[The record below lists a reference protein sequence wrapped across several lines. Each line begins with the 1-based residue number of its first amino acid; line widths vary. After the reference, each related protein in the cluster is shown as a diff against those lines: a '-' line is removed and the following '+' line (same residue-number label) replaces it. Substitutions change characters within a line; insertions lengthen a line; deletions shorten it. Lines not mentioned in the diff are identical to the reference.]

1 MNYNIKWFEVEV
13 WRGKP
18 ADEIPE
24 YLKTDIVSESPVK
37 SPISPNREK
46 RSRAG
51 GYHWRSHCI
60 SMTAQ

>member
-37 SPISPNREK
+37 SPMSPNREK

-51 GYHWRSHCI
+51 RYY
-60 SMTAQ
+60 